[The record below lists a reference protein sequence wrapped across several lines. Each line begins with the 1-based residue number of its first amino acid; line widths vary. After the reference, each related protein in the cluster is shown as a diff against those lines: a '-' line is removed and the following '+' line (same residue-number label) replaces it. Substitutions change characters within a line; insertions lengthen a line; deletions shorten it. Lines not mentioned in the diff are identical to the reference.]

1 MSPYEV
7 KLKAIGKAIK
17 VCKHGPLACK
27 NVKVTNVYAIN
38 KEVYFIIEN
47 GIKGTYET
55 LHTSVKEASKIE
67 LNNNGII
74 YVSYMPCY
82 RLKVIGI
89 TIKYKGRFKSESMSL
104 CYFKTGYMFGIKDE
118 IYHIMTEVNSKELG
132 TGVLVMNRT
141 NNRILLLSE
150 NREVYESLD
159 QDYNEQC
166 IIIDAVM
173 NEFGTESKIKI
184 KKLTEAIE
192 DMFTPIEIGN
202 IEVEDDNL

>member
-1 MSPYEV
+1 
-7 KLKAIGKAIK
+7 
-17 VCKHGPLACK
+17 
-27 NVKVTNVYAIN
+27 
-38 KEVYFIIEN
+38 
-47 GIKGTYET
+47 
-55 LHTSVKEASKIE
+55 
-67 LNNNGII
+67 
-74 YVSYMPCY
+74 
-82 RLKVIGI
+82 
-89 TIKYKGRFKSESMSL
+89 
-104 CYFKTGYMFGIKDE
+104 
-118 IYHIMTEVNSKELG
+118 MTEVNSKELG